1 MAIRF
6 RMSTA
11 AGALLA
17 ATVMG
22 AAGMAAAQTA
32 SAAADPV
39 VIAPGPDE
47 AANTDNGVRAAPSG
61 QVSEALLPGSPGTVR
76 VSLPARHAALADPGL
91 DAAASS
97 AGLERKSVV

>member
-1 MAIRF
+1 MTIRF

-22 AAGMAAAQTA
+22 AAGMAAAQA
-32 SAAADPV
+32 QSAPADAV

-61 QVSEALLPGSPGTVR
+61 AGR
-76 VSLPARHAALADPGL
+76 RR
-91 DAAASS
+91 AAASI
-97 AGLERKSVV
+97 AGPEPGPP